1 MVVGGLV
8 VEVEQAAMDGA
19 LLERLSVFARFEA
32 GAQRLPVSVHR
43 LVPTSLDISGL
54 ILAFALIDA
63 EAPKAF
69 ALALSFGWDLGLG
82 LAGHFCRCCLMA
94 SLVFGVSVPQSGQHQ
109 GRSMPSFESGWRRA
123 QSGFPISARRRS

>member
-1 MVVGGLV
+1 MAGESSVSSRRLVPVLEGLAQASWRSVLVVVGGLV
-8 VEVEQAAMDGA
+8 VEVEQAGA

-69 ALALSFGWDLGLG
+69 ALALSFG
-82 LAGHFCRCCLMA
+82 
-94 SLVFGVSVPQSGQHQ
+94 
-109 GRSMPSFESGWRRA
+109 
-123 QSGFPISARRRS
+123 

>member
-1 MVVGGLV
+1 MAGESSVSSRLLVSVLAELAQASWRSVLEVVGGLV

-69 ALALSFGWDLGLG
+69 ALALSFG
-82 LAGHFCRCCLMA
+82 
-94 SLVFGVSVPQSGQHQ
+94 
-109 GRSMPSFESGWRRA
+109 
-123 QSGFPISARRRS
+123 